1 MSEQRREYYRVLYPV
16 IDRPVLSVNAGKFE
30 VIDVSEFGV
39 RFKRDDQC
47 VFEPGMHLVARI
59 FFSDGNSY
67 DCAGEILRCEEE
79 SVSVQLHTPIPMHRI
94 RAESVYLRLNY
105 KARCD
110 LDSMA
115 DEGK

>member
-1 MSEQRREYYRVLYPV
+1 MTEQRREYYRVQYPV
-16 IDRPVLSVNAGKFE
+16 IDRPVLSAKAGRFE

-39 RFKRDDQC
+39 RFKRDGQY
-47 VFEPGMHLVARI
+47 VFEPGTHLIARI
-59 FFSDGNSY
+59 HFSDGNDY
-67 DCAGEILRCEEE
+67 ECAGEILRCEED

-110 LDSMA
+110 IDSSPE
-115 DEGK
+115 EGK